1 MFCSWIMIILASGL
15 LVFVSQS
22 HVLQGTIHAMR
33 RIGIRTEEGES
44 ERGERQSEREE
55 GQGQRSGN

>member
-1 MFCSWIMIILASGL
+1 MIILASGL

-44 ERGERQSEREE
+44 ERGEQ
-55 GQGQRSGN
+55 QRDENVVYL